1 MMTAELWFG
10 AIGLVV
16 SRILFRKFPMLPN
29 HQQGG
34 HASGLSVIIP
44 ARNEAHN
51 LPNLLTDLAGQTMQ
65 SLEILCVNDDSEDDT
80 ATVAA
85 AYGATVLQ
93 AADRP
98 AGWLGKAWACECGAR
113 FAKGEYLLFIDA
125 DVRLAPNALAA
136 LWAEYS
142 RNQAVI
148 SVQPYHSVAGGYE
161 QLALV
166 FNLVQAGAN
175 GMCLPRQ
182 SAVGLYGP
190 LIWISRAIYDQVGG
204 YASVRSSI
212 VEDVALGSR
221 LLSNGYPLRLLA
233 GGGEVRF
240 RMYRDGLASLVQGWT
255 KNFAAGATKSP
266 LWLTLLVF
274 LWVTGCAAVPLGLFL
289 SLFAAQWSASVL
301 FSLLYLAWVS
311 EMWRV
316 GRKIG
321 GFQPF
326 AFAFYP
332 LSLGLFVWVF
342 LRSTVKRLLKRPVQ
356 WKNRSIP
363 WG

>member
-1 MMTAELWFG
+1 MAAELWFG
-10 AIGLVV
+10 VVGLVI
-16 SRILFRKFPMLPN
+16 SRILFRRFPMLPI
-29 HQQGG
+29 HQQGVNTG
-34 HASGLSVIIP
+34 KLSVIIP

-51 LPNLLTDLAGQTMQ
+51 LPNLLTDLACQTVQ
-65 SLEILCVNDDSEDDT
+65 PLEILCVNDDSEDDT
-80 ATVAA
+80 AYVAA
-85 AYGATVLQ
+85 ANGATVVQ
-93 AADRP
+93 AANRP

-125 DVRLAPNALAA
+125 DVRLAANALAA
-136 LWAEYS
+136 LWAECNRS
-142 RNQAVI
+142 QAVI

-161 QLALV
+161 QLALI

-190 LIWISRAIYDQVGG
+190 LIWISRAVYDQIGG

-221 LLSNGYPLRLLA
+221 LLSKGFPLHLFT
-233 GGGEVRF
+233 GGGAVRF
-240 RMYRDGLASLVQGWT
+240 RMYRDGIASLVQGWT
-255 KNFAAGATKSP
+255 KNFAAGAAKSP
-266 LWLTLLVF
+266 LWLTILVF

-289 SLFAAQWSASVL
+289 SLFAAQWVESAL
-301 FSLLYLAWVS
+301 FSLLYLAWIS

-321 GFQPF
+321 SFQTF
-326 AFAFYP
+326 IFAFYP
-332 LSLGLFVWVF
+332 LSLGLFVGVF
-342 LRSTVKRLLKRPVQ
+342 LRSAVKRLLKRPVQ